1 MESHEG
7 TLRVH
12 KDGEFR
18 GARLAFLNQSYITLN
33 LTMTVGDKAGLSL
46 WILLGLGP
54 AVDLENRMHA

>member
-33 LTMTVGDKAGLSL
+33 LTMTVGDKAGLVSSHKQTNL
-46 WILLGLGP
+46 QGSN
-54 AVDLENRMHA
+54 VKQT

>member
-33 LTMTVGDKAGLSL
+33 LTMTVGDKAGLVSSHKPTNL
-46 WILLGLGP
+46 QGSN
-54 AVDLENRMHA
+54 VKQT